1 MELKYSVPNSEQIV
15 VITQRVCD
23 HFFKYSQKNSKDL
36 EAGGQLFAKITKK
49 QILIKVAT
57 GPRKTDYRTRFG
69 FIPDRIQ
76 EILEIKCN
84 FRQELHYVGEW
95 HTHPETIPTPSPTD
109 ITSIKTCF
117 QKSKHELQWF
127 LMIIVG
133 TKSDSLYVGKVNSIS
148 TEQLKL
154 IN

>member
-1 MELKYSVPNSEQIV
+1 MDLKYSVPNSEQIV

-23 HFFKYSQKNSKDL
+23 HFVKYSQKNSKDL

-57 GPRKTDYRTRFG
+57 GPRKTDHRTRFS
-69 FIPDRIQ
+69 FIPNRIQ

-84 FRQELHYVGEW
+84 FRQGLHYVGEW
-95 HTHPETIPTPSPTD
+95 HTHPEKIPEPSSAD
-109 ITSIKTCF
+109 ITSLKNCF
-117 QKSKHELQWF
+117 RESKHELQWF

-133 TKSDSLYVGKVNSIS
+133 IKSDSLYVGKVNSIS